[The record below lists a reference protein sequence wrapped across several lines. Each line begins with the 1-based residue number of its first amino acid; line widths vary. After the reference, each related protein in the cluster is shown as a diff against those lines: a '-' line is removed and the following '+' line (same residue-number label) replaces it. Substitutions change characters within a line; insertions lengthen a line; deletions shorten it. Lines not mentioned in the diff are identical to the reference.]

1 MQEKLAGDYTVD
13 IKLFVNLGPI
23 KPDPKSVNSFLQS
36 LIGP

>member
-13 IKLFVNLGPI
+13 IKLFVNLGL
-23 KPDPKSVNSFLQS
+23 KNPDPKSVNSFLQS